1 MICAHHAD
9 SEAGDSMR
17 GEGGGG
23 VTLAILGMQKRRYDS
38 LTELKIAAA
47 REGGRG
53 SWGKARQKPARIH
66 GNMIFFVPA
75 WTAGS
80 SLRSRGRGLATKG
93 RGDMREQ
100 GLC

>member
-1 MICAHHAD
+1 M
-9 SEAGDSMR
+9 SEEW
-17 GEGGGG
+17 GEG

-47 REGGRG
+47 REGRG
-53 SWGKARQKPARIH
+53 SKARQKPARIH

-80 SLRSRGRGLATKG
+80 SLRSGGRGWPAREGGAVVVLAGAVRTKSEPTAHNA
-93 RGDMREQ
+93 D
-100 GLC
+100 

>member
-17 GEGGGG
+17 GVGGRG

-47 REGGRG
+47 REGGEG
-53 SWGKARQKPARIH
+53 ELG
-66 GNMIFFVPA
+66 
-75 WTAGS
+75 
-80 SLRSRGRGLATKG
+80 
-93 RGDMREQ
+93 Q
-100 GLC
+100 G